1 MPECVVCG
9 VESSVTAA
17 CPHCAAPVCADHR
30 APADHDCPGVDA
42 DHTGGWV
49 LDLDAPG
56 GSDRGEAAPG
66 RADRGATTRGT
77 ASPRAVPRP
86 SRSSAWLLVGTL
98 AVVVAVLAVV
108 AAGPTTE
115 APGGAVVASAGGDGG
130 DLNATRV
137 ERLVAERANA
147 ERRERGLDPLAYDP
161 ALARVG
167 AAHSADM
174 RERGFVG
181 HENPDG
187 EGPAERYA
195 AYGLDCPG
203 GENVYH
209 SPTGG
214 LARSPGA
221 LADHV
226 VAAWMDSE
234 GHREAVLRPRFARQG
249 VGVAVGPDGGVW
261 VTQEFC

>member
-9 VESSVTAA
+9 AESSVTAA

-30 APADHDCPGVDA
+30 DPSNHGCRGVDA
-42 DHTGGWV
+42 DHTRGWI
-49 LDLDAPG
+49 LDLDGSASG
-56 GSDRGEAAPG
+56 G
-66 RADRGATTRGT
+66 DRGAGEAT
-77 ASPRAVPRP
+77 AGWRDLLRP
-86 SRSSAWLLVGTL
+86 SRSGARLAVATLLLLSGAVL
-98 AVVVAVLAVV
+98 AVVVA
-108 AAGPTTE
+108 GPMDD
-115 APGGAVVASAGGDGG
+115 APGGAVVASADGEG
-130 DLNATRV
+130 PDRPNETRI

-147 ERRERGLDPLAYDP
+147 ERRERGLDPLAYDRT
-161 ALARVG
+161 LARVG
-167 AAHSADM
+167 GAHSGDM

-187 EGPAERYA
+187 EGLRERYA
-195 AYGLDCPG
+195 AFGLDCPG

-214 LARSPGA
+214 LARSPEA
-221 LADHV
+221 LAEHV

-234 GHREAVLRPRFARQG
+234 GHREAILKERFTRQG

-261 VTQEFC
+261 VTQDFC

>member
-9 VESSVTAA
+9 VESSITAS
-17 CPHCAAPVCADHR
+17 CPHCAAPVCSDHR
-30 APADHDCPGVDA
+30 DPSNHDCPGVDA
-42 DHTGGWV
+42 DHTGGWI
-49 LDLDAPG
+49 LDLDGSASAG
-56 GSDRGEAAPG
+56 GRGVDG
-66 RADRGATTRGT
+66 TTK
-77 ASPRAVPRP
+77 VWHDLLRP
-86 SRSSAWLLVGTL
+86 SRSGARLAVATLLVLSAALL
-98 AVVVAVLAVV
+98 AVAVT
-108 AAGPTTE
+108 GPTND
-115 APGGAVVASAGGDGG
+115 APGGAVVASADGEASERP
-130 DLNATRV
+130 NETRV
-137 ERLVAERANA
+137 ERLVAERAND
-147 ERRERGLDPLAYDP
+147 ERRERGLDPLAYDRT
-161 ALARVG
+161 LARVG
-167 AAHSADM
+167 ASHSDDM

-187 EGPAERYA
+187 EGLRERYA
-195 AYGLDCPG
+195 AFGLDCPG

-226 VAAWMDSE
+226 VDAWMDSE

-249 VGVAVGPDGGVW
+249 VGVAVGSDGGVW